1 MVKYSALLLLTLLS
15 VPSVAQNYG
24 FSIPEFDCTV
34 EVNRDRSLDIS
45 YDILFHCTPG
55 YSSIDIVDIGF
66 PSDQFLLDDI
76 EAAIDGHSLTGIY
89 SSTVIDDGVE
99 VHLNQHAIPSG
110 QRGRFTFHGICR
122 DRVFLDSEEDDYA
135 SVEFSPTWF
144 DGGLL
149 SGSSDFSLT
158 VVFPVGADPALVRH
172 HDTPFTGSRMD
183 KDGRV
188 VYVWEETRR
197 ADGPYTVGVSFPAS
211 LVDGPLSD
219 RPAEPWISAAAL
231 VTIAVF
237 GGFFLFFGLIVF
249 AIVKAVISASRRK
262 DQYLPPKLG
271 LEGTEIKRG
280 LTAPVAALLLEE
292 KLDRVLQLIIFGL
305 LKKGNLQID
314 GQKLKKTGSTEG
326 LHPYEKTLMSLI
338 PDGGPDGYR
347 LMFTEMIR
355 DLEAKMKGFSLPES
369 REYYRS
375 IIRDAWRMVEAD
387 ASSEKAGEI
396 LGDRM
401 QWLLLDEKFESRIE
415 GLPFGSSSVLPAY
428 MYGMFAGRTAPAGG
442 GGGMSLSRA
451 CAELS
456 GALESTARNTVSG
469 ISRLSAEVTATTNP
483 LPVYTSSGHSSGSGC
498 ACACACAGCACA
510 CAGGG
515 R

>member
-1 MVKYSALLLLTLLS
+1 MVRFSAFFLLAVLT
-15 VPSVAQNYG
+15 VPAVGQNYG
-24 FSIPEFDCTV
+24 FSIPEFNCTM
-34 EVNRDRSLDIS
+34 EIHRDRSLDIS
-45 YDILFHCTPG
+45 YDILFQCTPG
-55 YSSIDIVDIGF
+55 CSSIDIVDIGF
-66 PSDQFLLDDI
+66 PSDEFLLDDI
-76 EAAIDGHSLTGIY
+76 EAGIDGRSLTGIY

-122 DRVFLDSEEDDYA
+122 DMVFRDSEDDDFA

-158 VVFPVGADPALVRH
+158 VIFPEGADSATVRYH
-172 HDTPFTGSRMD
+172 ETPFSSSRLD
-183 KDGRV
+183 KDGQV

-197 ADGPYTVGVSFPAS
+197 VDGPFTVGVSFPAS
-211 LVDGPLSD
+211 LVDGPLAD
-219 RPAEPWISAAAL
+219 RPAEPWISTAAL

-249 AIVKAVISASRRK
+249 AIVKAVINASRRK

-326 LHPYEKTLMSLI
+326 LHPYEKALMALI
-338 PDGGPDGYR
+338 PDGTSDGFR

-355 DLEAKMKGFSLPES
+355 DLDAKMKGFSLSES

-396 LGDRM
+396 LGDRLH
-401 QWLLLDEKFESRIE
+401 WLLVDEKFDSRVE
-415 GLPFGSSSVLPAY
+415 ELPFGSSTVLPAY
-428 MYGMFAGRTAPAGG
+428 MYGMFAGRAAPAGG
-442 GGGMSLSRA
+442 GGGMSLSHA

-456 GALESTARNTVSG
+456 GALESTARNTVTG
-469 ISRLSAEVTATTNP
+469 LSRLSAEVTAATNP
-483 LPVYTSSGHSSGSGC
+483 VPVYTSSGHSSGSGC